1 MGDEL
6 EDDFMVEQVSDK
18 VQGDEEITIDDSEK
32 GSKSKNPQKSAR
44 KKRYLAF
51 VGTCVPFS
59 LLMSSQFSSLGNLP
73 YDIKVKEVEKHFEKK
88 CGPKKL
94 VSVRILTNKDTG
106 KSKGFAFVEFSD
118 NESYHKGLD
127 CHQSLLKNRRINVE
141 MTAGGGGSSSEAR
154 KGKIK
159 KKNEW
164 LAKMRIEQER
174 MKTGSNSITVA
185 KNKLPNP
192 TK

>member
-1 MGDEL
+1 M
-6 EDDFMVEQVSDK
+6 
-18 VQGDEEITIDDSEK
+18 
-32 GSKSKNPQKSAR
+32 
-44 KKRYLAF
+44 
-51 VGTCVPFS
+51 
-59 LLMSSQFSSLGNLP
+59 
-73 YDIKVKEVEKHFEKK
+73 
-88 CGPKKL
+88 

-159 KKNEW
+159 KKNEV
-164 LAKMRIEQER
+164 
-174 MKTGSNSITVA
+174 SNKVQVYYVHHFISYSSHISYSSVA
-185 KNKLPNP
+185 GQDEN
-192 TK
+192 